1 MKTKLLLLH
10 GALGSKKQFESLKE
24 LLSSNFEVY
33 DMNFEGHGGRSSN
46 KKFSIELFSEN
57 VIQFMDENTIE
68 KINIF
73 GYSMG
78 GYVALKTAI
87 NHPERIDKIIT
98 LGTKFEWDEAST
110 SKEVSML
117 NPDKM
122 ELKVPQFAAKLKEEH
137 APLDWKEVV
146 NKTAEMMTE
155 LADGKALKNSS
166 IATIIH
172 SVTIGLGSEDRMVS
186 ISESEQ
192 ISNLLPNGKFV
203 VLHGE
208 PHPFEKVNI
217 AQLFAFIRELFT

>member
-10 GALGSKKQFESLKE
+10 GALGSKKQFEPLKD
-24 LLSSNFEVY
+24 LLSGSFEVY
-33 DMNFEGHGGRSSN
+33 DLNFEGHGGRATD

-57 VIQFMDENTIE
+57 VVQFMDENKIE

-87 NHPERIDKIIT
+87 NYPARIGKIIT
-98 LGTKFEWDEAST
+98 LGTKFKWDEAST
-110 SKEVSML
+110 LKEVGML
-117 NPDKM
+117 NPVTI
-122 ELKVPQFAAKLKEEH
+122 EEKVPHFAAKLKDEH
-137 APLDWKEVV
+137 EPLDWKEVV
-146 NKTAEMMTE
+146 KKTAEMMRG
-155 LADGKALKNSS
+155 LADGKAIKDES
-166 IATIIH
+166 IAAIIQ

-192 ISNLLPNGKFV
+192 TANLLPNGKFM

-208 PHPFEKVNI
+208 PHPFEKVNTD
-217 AQLFAFIRELFT
+217 QLCAWIRELFT